1 MTAGGRWSDGRSGGR
16 TTARLL
22 AVCALLAGLFLMHG
36 SPTAA
41 GGCHEPA
48 SSAPVAPPQGPPHHP
63 AAGRGDPQ
71 HAAAPPTAPGPRLE
85 GGRTAGGEQQAA
97 SCVSA
102 RDRDAAELPPPAVR
116 ALAPVAALL
125 AALGGAFR
133 RRADGPRAPPAAGR
147 RLLLRMCV
155 ART

>member
-1 MTAGGRWSDGRSGGR
+1 MTTGGRWSDGRGGGR

-36 SPTAA
+36 SPTSA

-48 SSAPVAPPQGPPHHP
+48 SPAPASTLQGAPHHTADRGGPP
-63 AAGRGDPQ
+63 
-71 HAAAPPTAPGPRLE
+71 HAAAPPTTRGARPDGPR
-85 GGRTAGGEQQAA
+85 TADGEQRAV

-102 RDRDAAELPPPAVR
+102 RDRDAAGLAPPAAR
-116 ALAPVAALL
+116 ALAPAAALF
-125 AALGGAFR
+125 AAPGVPYR
-133 RRADGPRAPPAAGR
+133 RRTDGPRAPPAAGR
-147 RLLLRMCV
+147 RLLLRVCV